1 MKGALMEYFV
11 LDVGGSSIK
20 YAVMDENQKFIRKG
34 KAESRHLQNSDEFI
48 SCLRDLYCENGN
60 CPGGIAVSYCGE
72 VDTATGS
79 LLSGGSY
86 RYMAGL
92 NLKQLLEEKTGTTV
106 SIENDGNCAG
116 LAESRYGSL
125 RGFANAAAIVI
136 GTGLGGALI
145 LGNALYRGIHGYAGS
160 ASLMVRNFDVPYT
173 KQQWAFRTAGAAW
186 PGKEYGA
193 RKGTE
198 AVDGITFFNYVNAGD
213 ATAKEVLKDYC
224 STLAN
229 LLFDMNMILDLEAIA
244 IGGGISR
251 QPLLLEYLQEAFD
264 NIYSSEGMAALHL
277 PKPEIRVCQYHND
290 ANLLGALA
298 HHLDQLNKK

>member
-1 MKGALMEYFV
+1 MEYFV

-20 YAVMDENQKFIRKG
+20 YAVMDENQNFIEKG
-34 KAESRHLQNSDEFI
+34 KAESRHLENSDEFV
-48 SCLRDLYCENGN
+48 SCLSELYRKAGSCN
-60 CPGGIAVSYCGE
+60 GGIAISYCGE
-72 VDTATGS
+72 VDAESG
-79 LLSGGSY
+79 LLHSGGSY

-92 NLKQLLEEKTGTTV
+92 NLKQLLEEKTGTAV

-116 LAESRYGSL
+116 LAESRYGAL
-125 RGFANAAAIVI
+125 RGYTSAAAIVI

-145 LGNALYRGIHGYAGS
+145 LNNALYRGVHGYAGS

-193 RKGTE
+193 RKGIE
-198 AVDGITFFNYVNAGD
+198 AVDGITFFEAVKAGD
-213 ATAKEVLKDYC
+213 KTAEEVLKDYC

-229 LLFDMNMILDLEAIA
+229 VLFDMNIILDLEAIA
-244 IGGGISR
+244 IGGGISQ
-251 QPLLLEYLQEAFD
+251 QPILLEYLQKAFD
-264 NIYSSEGMAALHL
+264 QIYSAPGMAALNL

-298 HHLDQLNKK
+298 HHLDRINKN

>member
-1 MKGALMEYFV
+1 MEYFV

-34 KAESRHLQNSDEFI
+34 KAESRHLQNSDEFV
-48 SCLRDLYCENGN
+48 SCLSELYREAGACA
-60 CPGGIAVSYCGE
+60 GGIAVSYCGE
-72 VDTATGS
+72 VDAESG
-79 LLSGGSY
+79 LLHSGGSY

-92 NLKQLLEEKTGTTV
+92 NLKELLEEKTGTTV

-125 RGFANAAAIVI
+125 RGYTSAAAVVI

-145 LGNALYRGIHGYAGS
+145 LNNALYRGVHGYAGS

-186 PGKEYGA
+186 PGKEYGL
-193 RKGTE
+193 RKGIE
-198 AVDGITFFNYVNAGD
+198 AVDGITFFEAVKAGD
-213 ATAKEVLKDYC
+213 KTAEEVLKDYC

-229 LLFDMNMILDLEAIA
+229 VLFDLNIILDLEAIA
-244 IGGGISR
+244 IGGGISQ
-251 QPLLLEYLQEAFD
+251 QPILLEYLQKAFD
-264 NIYSSEGMAALHL
+264 QIYSAQGMAVLNL
-277 PKPEIRVCQYHND
+277 PRPEIRVCQYHND

-298 HHLDQLNKK
+298 HHLDRINKN

>member
-1 MKGALMEYFV
+1 MEYFV
-11 LDVGGSSIK
+11 VDIGGSSIK
-20 YAVMDENQKFIRKG
+20 YAVMDENQRFIRKG
-34 KAESRHLQNSDEFI
+34 KAESRHLQNRDEFV
-48 SCLRDLYCENGN
+48 SCLSDLYTENGA
-60 CPGGIAVSYCGE
+60 CEGGIAVSYCGE
-72 VDTATGS
+72 VDAGTGY
-79 LLSGGSY
+79 LHSGGSY
-86 RYMAGL
+86 RYMAGQ
-92 NLKQLLEEKTGTTV
+92 NLKQLLEGKTGTIV
-106 SIENDGNCAG
+106 NIENDGNCAG

-125 RGFANAAAIVI
+125 RGFGNAAVIVI

-145 LGNALYRGIHGYAGS
+145 LSNALYRGIHGYAGS

-193 RKGTE
+193 RKGIE
-198 AVDGITFFNYVNAGD
+198 AVDGITFFEAVKAGD
-213 ATAKEVLKDYC
+213 TTAQEVLADYC

-244 IGGGISR
+244 IGGGISQ
-251 QPLLLEYLQEAFD
+251 QPLLLEYLQKAFD

-277 PKPEIRVCQYHND
+277 PKPEIRICQYHND

-298 HHLDQLNKK
+298 HHLDQINRRV